1 MTISK
6 MKTIVATAV
15 LLASVALYS
24 CGSETS
30 EPIQP
35 EPAATARPAPTRA
48 PVPTVQ
54 RVIPNTPSP
63 AEVPSPVSTSAPVQT
78 PIPAVADTPVPF
90 PRPSATPAPTPEP
103 TSTPEPIS
111 ESADASV
118 GGMAADLPPECITGG
133 TLTDADLIV
142 SCANEAMKQAKSVE
156 VNVRLDLGALFAGLA
171 PPGAEPIPAIEMK
184 IMRIFPD
191 DFSAVMKVPEN
202 GEVSVILVEG
212 AAYVNE
218 PMSDDWIKFTEIPA
232 EMSEMLRTADTFQEL
247 FLGPD
252 IGPIE
257 WNDVALSDDGSKY
270 TLSFNP
276 QSNDSGASLFGPSD
290 MASEV
295 QVTLRADTF
304 LYEALALVVQDGEG
318 TGPKVF
324 DIQYSRHNEP
334 LTIEPPSEYIEA
346 GSMLP
351 GDGMVVGPDPAD
363 TPNVVGLAR
372 NDDGNVEL
380 KFGAPVTVN
389 GDVTLYVIDPATGG
403 WELPMLSG
411 SGTDTLTF
419 DAEPE
424 GKPSLIPGESVIP
437 GLIFA
442 SAESE
447 VLDSDGNPVN
457 PVFEEW
463 VYPN

>member
-1 MTISK
+1 MMTSK
-6 MKTIVATAV
+6 MKKIVATAV

-35 EPAATARPAPTRA
+35 EPAATARPAPTSA

-54 RVIPNTPSP
+54 RAIPNTPSP
-63 AEVPSPVSTSAPVQT
+63 AELLPPVSTTAPVQT
-78 PIPAVADTPVPF
+78 PTPAVADTPVPI

-103 TSTPEPIS
+103 TS

-118 GGMAADLPPECITGG
+118 GGMTAGLPPECLTGA
-133 TLTDADLIV
+133 TLTDADLII
-142 SCANEAMKQAKSVE
+142 SCADEAMKHIRSVE

-184 IMRIFPD
+184 VMRVFPD
-191 DFSAVMKVPEN
+191 DFSAVMKVPES
-202 GEVSVILVEG
+202 GEISVILIEG
-212 AAYVNE
+212 AAYVND
-218 PMSDDWIKFTEIPA
+218 PMSDVWIKFTEIPA
-232 EMSEMLRTADTFQEL
+232 DMSEMLRTADTFQEQ
-247 FLGPD
+247 FLGTD
-252 IGPIE
+252 SGPIE

-270 TLSFNP
+270 MLSFEP
-276 QSNDSGASLFGPSD
+276 RVSDSGQSLFGPSD
-290 MASEV
+290 IASEV
-295 QVTLRADTF
+295 HVALSADTF
-304 LYEALALVVQDGEG
+304 LYEALALVVLDEEG

-334 LTIEPPSEYIEA
+334 ITIEVPSDYIEA

-351 GDGMVVGPDPAD
+351 GGGMVVPDPAD

-380 KFGAPVTVN
+380 RFSAPVTVN
-389 GDVTLYVIDPATGG
+389 GDVTLFVIDPATGD

-442 SAESE
+442 SAESA

-457 PVFEEW
+457 PVFEAW
-463 VYPN
+463 TYPK